1 MEWRNLRNANW
12 NEYKYV
18 MLECGSSGAALDLE
32 TCIYRLLL
40 LL

>member
-1 MEWRNLRNANW
+1 MSGIRTGMCASMECWSDGI
-12 NEYKYV
+12 
-18 MLECGSSGAALDLE
+18 LEATLDLE